1 MRAPATFLHSPR
13 GAWGRCWLSF
23 SLSPS
28 SGHWPSP
35 EEDSRGAHGLMG
47 GGTHTI
53 SLPHLQRTVPSAPL
67 WNTSLSLL
75 HPFKLSLSAP
85 FTSLPP
91 HGSEHLCR
99 EKTARVG
106 FTPWVVES
114 SVLLPSM
121 ASSFRE
127 GGSVIRGTYF
137 GDRKTWDP
145 VPGLPA
151 DFPSALPWDLG
162 KNDLTSC
169 GSPSLCPHNGG

>member
-13 GAWGRCWLSF
+13 GAWRPFWLSF

-35 EEDSRGAHGLMG
+35 EEDSRAAHGLMVGG

-75 HPFKLSLSAP
+75 HPFKLSPSAP
-85 FTSLPP
+85 FTSLPS

-99 EKTARVG
+99 EKTAPVG
-106 FTPWVVES
+106 FTPVSVES
-114 SVLLPSM
+114 SVLPPSV
-121 ASSFRE
+121 ASSSGE

-137 GDRKTWDP
+137 GGRKTWGP

-151 DFPSALPWDLG
+151 DSPPSRDLG
-162 KNDLTSC
+162 KNDLMSC
-169 GSPSLCPHNGG
+169 GSPSLCPHNWG